1 MPIVLNGTTG
11 ITTPTYN
18 GNTTAEYLVP
28 VTAFKNRIINGA
40 MVIDQRATAITLN
53 TAGTFMT
60 DRWCQ
65 NNGGSAVM
73 TGARSTNG
81 PTGLTQSSL
90 LITTTTGSAPSAGNL
105 VDIFQ
110 PIEGYNVADLAYGTA
125 SAQTTTVSF
134 WVKSSLTGTFC
145 VAYGNASGNRS
156 YVTTYTINSANTWE
170 YKTVTITG
178 DTTGTW
184 GTTNGVGLSLFF
196 DMGSGS
202 NYNTTANAWASGFY
216 TRVSG
221 ATSLSATTGAT
232 FNVTGVQLEVG
243 TVATSFDYRPYG
255 TELAL
260 CQRYYFKTKPAASSY
275 LSTGGYNSSTTAFQ
289 GFLQFPVTM
298 RTFPTAL
305 EQSGTA
311 SHYDVVNQT
320 GAITCS
326 AVPTYVDATDTIAR
340 TGFTVSSGLIAG
352 YAGTAR
358 GNGTGFLAWSA
369 EL

>member
-1 MPIVLNGTTG
+1 MSYGTVQAEKM
-11 ITTPTYN
+11 TTESGYSLGA
-18 GNTTAEYLVP
+18 GNASS
-28 VTAFKNRIINGA
+28 FKNRIINGN

-110 PIEGYNVADLAYGTA
+110 PIEGYNIADLAYGTA

-232 FNVTGVQLEVG
+232 WQVTGVQLEVG
-243 TVATSFDYRPYG
+243 TVATSFDTRSYG

-260 CQRYYFKTKPAASSY
+260 CQRYFYQWSAANSASAIVGSGQAFNATQAYILLKTAM
-275 LSTGGYNSSTTAFQ
+275 
-289 GFLQFPVTM
+289 TM
-298 RTFPTAL
+298 RVPPTTFSSAG
-305 EQSGTA
+305 SFGSNTA
-311 SHYDVVNQT
+311 SGGGLAVT
-320 GAITCS
+320 AIS
-326 AVPTYVDATDTIAR
+326 L
-340 TGFTVSSGLIAG
+340 VSSWTNENMITLEVTVGSGWVAG
-352 YAGTAR
+352 NAALMNAGASTACR
-358 GNGTGFLAWSA
+358 LNFSA
-369 EL
+369 EF

>member
-1 MPIVLNGTTG
+1 MAYGTVNAEQM
-11 ITTPTYN
+11 TTQSGFTLGA
-18 GNTTAEYLVP
+18 GNASS
-28 VTAFKNRIINGA
+28 FKNRIINGN

-73 TGARSTNG
+73 TGARSTDG

-110 PIEGYNVADLAYGTA
+110 PIEGYNIADLAYGTA

-232 FNVTGVQLEVG
+232 WQVTGVQFEVG

-260 CQRYYFKTKPAASSY
+260 CQRYYEVLYEPFGAGRCNASPAPRFFARFTVVKRATPTCAGTGSFSCSDMYTTDATQTANQGASII
-275 LSTGGYNSSTTAFQ
+275 A
-289 GFLQFPVTM
+289 
-298 RTFPTAL
+298 
-305 EQSGTA
+305 
-311 SHYDVVNQT
+311 NQT
-320 GAITCS
+320 TNGCVFGFNASTLNNSTPFVTAALAYNLSNTGVIT
-326 AVPTYVDATDTIAR
+326 A
-340 TGFTVSSGLIAG
+340 
-352 YAGTAR
+352 
-358 GNGTGFLAWSA
+358 SA

>member
-1 MPIVLNGTTG
+1 MSYGTVQAEKM
-11 ITTPTYN
+11 TTESGYSLGA
-18 GNTTAEYLVP
+18 GNASS
-28 VTAFKNRIINGA
+28 FKNRIINGN

-110 PIEGYNVADLAYGTA
+110 PIEGYNIADLAYGTA

-184 GTTNGVGLSLFF
+184 GTTNGVGLNLFF
-196 DMGSGS
+196 DIGSGS

-221 ATSLSATTGAT
+221 AISLSATTGAT
-232 FNVTGVQLEVG
+232 WQVTGVQLEVG

-255 TELAL
+255 TEFQL
-260 CQRYYFKTKPAASSY
+260 CQRYFYKNICA
-275 LSTGGYNSSTTAFQ
+275 TGGTNSTPLTPM
-289 GFLQFPVTM
+289 GLP
-298 RTFPTAL
+298 
-305 EQSGTA
+305 
-311 SHYDVVNQT
+311 NQ
-320 GAITCS
+320 
-326 AVPTYVDATDTIAR
+326 
-340 TGFTVSSGLIAG
+340 
-352 YAGTAR
+352 
-358 GNGTGFLAWSA
+358 
-369 EL
+369 